1 MTESD
6 SVLRVCWQQ
15 GGDSDVS
22 VSTPKETNMEGS
34 KTEISHNWLP
44 LERAIRSSFWD
55 DFMHMGADGTIQ
67 KYKHRDTRRYLYID
81 SDCER
86 FYRWVGGDGETKY
99 EETSKAGALSRVLP
113 CAGTANLLGLAP
125 TSFRA
130 ANLLAAFLTF
140 QGYAWWW
147 GIYKPDEAQE
157 LLRVL
162 SSIGSDL
169 ADFARIIA
177 GEFNEREGEELFALA
192 TTRIRETIGM
202 LRVPAAWSLSPG
214 EDDSLATATVRDWQA
229 FCDRLA
235 AQAGSIPFYGLA
247 APDKSQES
255 LQRPVEAS
263 TEAPQQET
271 GLWRRV
277 RELLGL

>member
-15 GGDSDVS
+15 GGDSDMS
-22 VSTPKETNMEGS
+22 VSTPKETNMERS

-113 CAGTANLLGLAP
+113 CAGTANSLGLAP

-140 QGYAWWW
+140 QGYATKLP
-147 GIYKPDEAQE
+147 GRRHSHCS
-157 LLRVL
+157 LRL
-162 SSIGSDL
+162 H
-169 ADFARIIA
+169 
-177 GEFNEREGEELFALA
+177 NQK
-192 TTRIRETIGM
+192 TR
-202 LRVPAAWSLSPG
+202 PS
-214 EDDSLATATVRDWQA
+214 
-229 FCDRLA
+229 
-235 AQAGSIPFYGLA
+235 AGSLLLERTCTRSCLGEWV
-247 APDKSQES
+247 SN
-255 LQRPVEAS
+255 
-263 TEAPQQET
+263 
-271 GLWRRV
+271 RRLFWSAGFWN
-277 RELLGL
+277 RRCGRAI